1 MTAEGER
8 RRPLIAAIASLA
20 AIGIALIVPIL
31 IGGTG
36 DDLSYT
42 SALVRAATHDSYTL
56 SSPVVLVDQPRI
68 VLERGTISVAVGKG
82 GSSKALTALL
92 SGGGA
97 DLIVDN
103 ATLTLDRSAL
113 SVGSAAGSSAG
124 SPLAETMGPMVAAL
138 LARNF
143 GTLVFRHGTLVVKA
157 PDGREETLRSLTAE
171 VKSKPG
177 GAFDARGSLRLSG
190 EELAFDLSA
199 TPPAGKGYG
208 PVPFRVSVKGRLIEG
223 SLEGRLVRGERLQIA
238 SPSAELSL
246 PKLREAARWLGVDW
260 PDGEQGPGSFQAK
273 GPLDWSEGSL
283 SFENASFMLDGNRA
297 TGALSLSLNA
307 ERPKLEGT
315 LAFDGLDLGP
325 YLSTAAAPAGR
336 TIATDFLSFL
346 RVPGWASSSL
356 VSEIDADL
364 RISARSVAIAGQN
377 LGRCAASLTIKDSL
391 LFADLAEIE
400 LDHGGSG
407 EGQVAVDM
415 TGGLPRYSI
424 RGRLESIDVG
434 KVVGDRLGRLSLE
447 GYGTVTVDLS
457 AVGATSAAFLSTLSG
472 KVEVDMPEGARLGL
486 SVERLAK
493 AAETE
498 SQSGIWGAAVDGA
511 TSIDSLVA
519 KFAALDGVLTAEG
532 VTADTGEKLLTAEG
546 TVSLSE
552 RALDVTVSIADDAK
566 SATPAAPGA
575 PEPAR
580 AEGFRVSGPWTAPTL
595 SPVNLPLSR
604 DANPAPHPA
613 PAVHQPSGDRG

>member
-8 RRPLIAAIASLA
+8 RRPLIAAFASLA
-20 AIGIALIVPIL
+20 AIGFALIVPMIV
-31 IGGTG
+31 GGPG
-36 DDLSYT
+36 NDFSYT

-56 SSPVVLVDQPRI
+56 SSPVVLVEQPRI
-68 VLERGTISVAVGKG
+68 VLERGTISVAAGKD

-92 SGGGA
+92 AGGGA
-97 DLIVDN
+97 DLIVDD
-103 ATLTLDRSAL
+103 ATLVLDRSAL
-113 SVGSAAGSSAG
+113 PSGAGADPSG

-143 GTLVFRHGTLVVKA
+143 DTLVFRHGTLLIKS
-157 PDGREETLRSLTAE
+157 PDGKEESLRSVTAE
-171 VKSKPG
+171 VKSKPA
-177 GAFDARGSLRLSG
+177 GAFEARGSLRLRG
-190 EELAFDLSA
+190 EELAFDLA
-199 TPPAGKGYG
+199 AAPPVGKGHG
-208 PVPFRVSVKGRLIEG
+208 PVPFRASVRGRLIES

-246 PKLREAARWLGVDW
+246 PKLREVSRWLGVDW
-260 PDGEQGPGSFQAK
+260 LDGEQGPGSFEAK
-273 GPLDWSEGSL
+273 GPLDWSEGSI

-297 TGALSLSLNA
+297 TGALSLALGK

-315 LAFDGLDLGP
+315 LAFDSLDLGP
-325 YLSTAAAPAGR
+325 YLSTAAAPSGR
-336 TIATDFLSFL
+336 TIATDVLSFL
-346 RVPGWASSSL
+346 RIPGWVSSSL
-356 VSEIDADL
+356 VSEINADL

-457 AVGATSAAFLSTLSG
+457 AVGATTTAFLSTLSG

-493 AAETE
+493 AAESE

-552 RALDVTVSIADDAK
+552 RALDVTVSIADETK
-566 SATPAAPGA
+566 SAKPDGPGA
-575 PEPAR
+575 PEPAP

-595 SPVNLPLSR
+595 SPVNLPR
-604 DANPAPHPA
+604 DGDPALDPG
-613 PAVHQPSGDRG
+613 PAVHKPSDDRG